1 VVSRVS
7 ERQQIHAVV
16 FKDAGSDQWV
26 ALCLEYHV
34 TTQGDS
40 EEHAKAM
47 LQEAVELYLE
57 DAGAEE
63 RELLYQ
69 PIEGEPRFH
78 TLTVNAPSLLHR

>member
-1 VVSRVS
+1 MGEPR
-7 ERQQIHAVV
+7 QIHAVI

-26 ALCLEYHV
+26 AVCLEYDV

-69 PIEGEPRFH
+69 PIEGEPRMH
-78 TLTVNAPSLLHR
+78 ILTVDAPSLLHR

>member
-1 VVSRVS
+1 MG
-7 ERQQIHAVV
+7 ERKRIHAVI
-16 FKDAGSDQWV
+16 FKDAESDQWV
-26 ALCLEYHV
+26 ALCLEYDV

-57 DAGAEE
+57 DAGVEE
-63 RELLYQ
+63 REMLYQ
-69 PIEGEPRFH
+69 PIEGEPRVH